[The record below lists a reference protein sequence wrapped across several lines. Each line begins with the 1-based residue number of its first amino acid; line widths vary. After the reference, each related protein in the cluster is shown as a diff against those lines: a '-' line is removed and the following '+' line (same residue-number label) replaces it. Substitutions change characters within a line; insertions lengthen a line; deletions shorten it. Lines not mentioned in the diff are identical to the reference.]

1 MAAPTPGNGV
11 LVRALLF
18 LALAIFFVIYAL
30 MLEAGTFRTMLYV
43 FAGIDILWGG
53 ALLTSYFRNRRK

>member
-1 MAAPTPGNGV
+1 
-11 LVRALLF
+11 
-18 LALAIFFVIYAL
+18 VIYAL

-53 ALLTSYFRNRRK
+53 ALLTSYFRNRQK